1 MTSDDFRAAAQLSE
15 ALVERWYAPIRAA
28 FEEFEIATPA
38 RMSAFIAQAGHET
51 LGFTLTRELWGPT
64 AAQLAYEPPSP
75 KSAELGNVRPGDGR
89 RFRGRGLLQITGRAN
104 YAACGRA
111 LGLDLETRPEAL
123 EDALA
128 AARASAW
135 WWHRHGCSALADR
148 GDFIALTKRI
158 NGGVNGLGDRQRRW
172 EIAKAAFGI

>member
-1 MTSDDFRAAAQLSE
+1 MTRDDFLAAAQLSD
-15 ALVERWYAPIRAA
+15 ALVDQWYAPIRAA
-28 FEEFEIATPA
+28 FDEFDISTPA
-38 RMSAFIAQAGHET
+38 RMAAFIAQAGHET

-64 AAQLAYEPPSP
+64 TAQFAYEPPSP
-75 KSAELGNVRPGDGR
+75 KAAELGNVRPGDGR

-104 YAACGRA
+104 YAACGHA
-111 LGLDLETRPEAL
+111 LGIDLETQPEQL
-123 EDALA
+123 EQALA

-135 WWHRHGCSALADR
+135 WWHQHGCSAFADS

-158 NGGVNGLGDRQRRW
+158 NGGVNGLVDRQRRW